1 MFTRKELNYLRDP
14 YFRIIRE
21 EDQYI
26 EVQSCNT
33 GHCWTVFKNQFEAQ
47 YKVTLY
53 HKHKFKAP
61 YYHKHR
67 QCRTVINAIEQ
78 IKSHDEYV
86 LEQEALKKERE
97 SKATE
102 HAARHL
108 KVHQSSGYKY
118 KPTPEIVLKCDWLNA
133 WDLNPAQK
141 WTWSA
146 RATES
151 LRLQWFNEKRD
162 NAR

>member
-53 HKHKFKAP
+53 HKGYGARNVVATYSGLAKFGNVLIVTIQKKAKTEKLSITGFVP
-61 YYHKHR
+61 
-67 QCRTVINAIEQ
+67 VV
-78 IKSHDEYV
+78 KS
-86 LEQEALKKERE
+86 L
-97 SKATE
+97 
-102 HAARHL
+102 
-108 KVHQSSGYKY
+108 
-118 KPTPEIVLKCDWLNA
+118 
-133 WDLNPAQK
+133 
-141 WTWSA
+141 
-146 RATES
+146 
-151 LRLQWFNEKRD
+151 F
-162 NAR
+162 

>member
-1 MFTRKELNYLRDP
+1 MFTRKELNYLRAP

-53 HKHKFKAP
+53 HKHKFKDP

-86 LEQEALKKERE
+86 LEQEALKKR
-97 SKATE
+97 T
-102 HAARHL
+102 
-108 KVHQSSGYKY
+108 
-118 KPTPEIVLKCDWLNA
+118 
-133 WDLNPAQK
+133 
-141 WTWSA
+141 
-146 RATES
+146 
-151 LRLQWFNEKRD
+151 
-162 NAR
+162 

>member
-1 MFTRKELNYLRDP
+1 MTLILGSSEKKTSILKCSRATQDTAGLCLRTSLRP
-14 YFRIIRE
+14 SIRLR
-21 EDQYI
+21 
-26 EVQSCNT
+26 S
-33 GHCWTVFKNQFEAQ
+33 
-47 YKVTLY
+47 Y
-53 HKHKFKAP
+53 HKHKFKDP
-61 YYHKHR
+61 YYRKHR

-118 KPTPEIVLKCDWLNA
+118 KPTPEIVLKGDWLNA
-133 WDLNPAQK
+133 WGF
-141 WTWSA
+141 
-146 RATES
+146 ES
-151 LRLQWFNEKRD
+151 GAEVDVVCQGDGKLTITMV
-162 NAR
+162 

>member
-53 HKHKFKAP
+53 HKHKFKDP

-108 KVHQSSGYKY
+108 KVHQSSSYKY
-118 KPTPEIVLKCDWLNA
+118 KPTPEIVLKGDWLNA
-133 WDLNPAQK
+133 WGF
-141 WTWSA
+141 
-146 RATES
+146 ES
-151 LRLQWFNEKRD
+151 GAEVDVVCEGDGKLTITMV
-162 NAR
+162 

>member
-1 MFTRKELNYLRDP
+1 MFTRKELSYLRDP

-53 HKHKFKAP
+53 HKHKFKDP

-118 KPTPEIVLKCDWLNA
+118 KPTPEIVLKGDWLNA
-133 WDLNPAQK
+133 WGF
-141 WTWSA
+141 
-146 RATES
+146 ES
-151 LRLQWFNEKRD
+151 GAEVDVVCQGDGKLTITMV
-162 NAR
+162 